1 MIIIHALSE
10 LRAQFD
16 DGTAT
21 VKQTEALLNTTS
33 VKVYL
38 HQNPDQAA
46 DLLSRFG
53 LTTAEAARLAAMPAH
68 QALWKIGEYTAL
80 ADHITHGPEIDFCDT
95 NKVMRGLAGG
105 GRRGPESD

>member
-16 DGTAT
+16 DGAAA

-38 HQNPDQAA
+38 HQNHDQAA
-46 DLLSRFG
+46 DLLGRFG
-53 LTTAEAARLAAMPAH
+53 LTTAEADLLPAMPAH
-68 QALWKIGEYTAL
+68 QALWKIGDYTAL
-80 ADHITHGPEIDFCDT
+80 VDHVTVGPEIDFCDT
-95 NKVMRGLAGG
+95 NKVMRGT
-105 GRRGPESD
+105 PVTDS